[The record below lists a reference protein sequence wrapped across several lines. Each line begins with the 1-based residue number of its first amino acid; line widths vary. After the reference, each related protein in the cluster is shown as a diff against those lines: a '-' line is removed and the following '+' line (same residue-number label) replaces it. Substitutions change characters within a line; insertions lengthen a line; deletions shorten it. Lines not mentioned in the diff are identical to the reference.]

1 MKRKITLLLKIIRN
15 NILTWVFDSNSIV
28 QILLALGSNLE
39 QEKDFTSFYW
49 KQLLVKVISNLLVIY
64 YL

>member
-28 QILLALGSNLE
+28 QILLALSSNLE
-39 QEKDFTSFYW
+39 QEEDFTSFYW
-49 KQLLVKVISNLLVIY
+49 KQLLVKVIETCW
-64 YL
+64 

>member
-1 MKRKITLLLKIIRN
+1 MKRQITLLLKIIRN
-15 NILTWVFDSNSIV
+15 YILTGVFDSNSIV

-49 KQLLVKVISNLLVIY
+49 KQLLVKVISYLLVIS

>member
-1 MKRKITLLLKIIRN
+1 MKRKITSLLKIIRN

-49 KQLLVKVISNLLVIY
+49 KQLLVKVISNLLVIS

>member
-15 NILTWVFDSNSIV
+15 NILTWVFDSNSII

-49 KQLLVKVISNLLVIY
+49 KQLLVKVISNLLVIS

>member
-1 MKRKITLLLKIIRN
+1 MKRKIALLLKIIRN
-15 NILTWVFDSNSIV
+15 NILTWVFDSNSII

-49 KQLLVKVISNLLVIY
+49 KQLLVKVISNLLVIS

>member
-1 MKRKITLLLKIIRN
+1 MKRKITLILKIIRN

-49 KQLLVKVISNLLVIY
+49 KQLLVKVISNLLVIS

>member
-28 QILLALGSNLE
+28 QILLALSSNLE

-49 KQLLVKVISNLLVIY
+49 KQLLVKVISNLLVIS

>member
-28 QILLALGSNLE
+28 QILLALSSNLE

-49 KQLLVKVISNLLVIY
+49 KQLLVKVIETCW
-64 YL
+64 

>member
-28 QILLALGSNLE
+28 QILLALGSNLK
-39 QEKDFTSFYW
+39 QEKDFTSFNW
-49 KQLLVKVISNLLVIY
+49 KQL
-64 YL
+64 

>member
-1 MKRKITLLLKIIRN
+1 MKRKIALLLKIIRN

-49 KQLLVKVISNLLVIY
+49 KQLLVKVISNLLVIS

>member
-1 MKRKITLLLKIIRN
+1 MKRKITLLLKIIIN
-15 NILTWVFDSNSIV
+15 NILTWVFDSNSII

-49 KQLLVKVISNLLVIY
+49 KQLLVKVISNLLVIS

>member
-1 MKRKITLLLKIIRN
+1 MKRKITLLLKITRN
-15 NILTWVFDSNSIV
+15 KILTWVFDSNSIV

-49 KQLLVKVISNLLVIY
+49 KQLLVKVISNLLVIS

>member
-15 NILTWVFDSNSIV
+15 NILTWVFDSNSII

>member
-49 KQLLVKVISNLLVIY
+49 KQLLVKVISNLLVIS